1 MTEKSV
7 FNFILELFHHV
18 NYKDREDLFDLEAHY
33 IAEAMAYRIL
43 YFRPDLKA
51 NALIHLGYHLDGDEE
66 EVSMDII
73 AIHCRGIKRILINDS
88 FRRFELREK
97 IIELSMK
104 LSVIKTLL
112 YLSAVDNQKTFDKNW
127 EDEDLIQAYLRKKID
142 SFDYH
147 TYKTYRE
154 FIDNLNIRSFDL
166 HESEIENLRPDVDDN
181 ILDRFD
187 AWLDSGEAF
196 DIPEEEAVVESSEQD
211 SFDFEVAEDESEVRK
226 NRPKED
232 IIEDFELYI
241 DNLKKTIKKVAR
253 SEVVRNFPILVRRD
267 NMTFFNSFS
276 FFEVHDGD
284 YKVFLDMLNDLEVD
298 GIKINY
304 EVIDYDNI
312 KLTWDKEEYRKYF
325 NSLEFKIEK

>member
-1 MTEKSV
+1 MKEKSLFDNV
-7 FNFILELFHHV
+7 IDLFHNM
-18 NYKDREDLFDLEAHY
+18 NYRDREDLFDLEAHY

-51 NALIHLGYHLDGDEE
+51 NALIHLGYHLYGDEE
-66 EVSMDII
+66 EESMDII
-73 AIHCRGIKRILINDS
+73 AIHCRGIKRILMNDS

-112 YLSAVDNQKTFDKNW
+112 YLSAVDNRKTFDKNW
-127 EDEDLIQAYLRKKID
+127 EDEDLIQAYFRKKID

-147 TYKTYRE
+147 SYKTHRE

-166 HESEIENLRPDVDDN
+166 HQSEIVNLRPDDDD
-181 ILDRFD
+181 ILEGID
-187 AWLDSGEAF
+187 AGLDSGEVC
-196 DIPEEEAVVESSEQD
+196 DIPEQEAEDESSEQD
-211 SFDFEVAEDESEVRK
+211 SFDFDPIKAESEERK

-232 IIEDFELYI
+232 ILEDFEI
-241 DNLKKTIKKVAR
+241 FINDLKMSIKRAAR

-267 NMTFFNSFS
+267 NMTFMNSFS
-276 FFEVHDGD
+276 FLEVHEDD
-284 YKVFLDMLNDLEVD
+284 YNVFLDMLNDLEVD

-325 NSLEFKIEK
+325 NSLEFEIE